1 MKTLLKTGAMIA
13 ASLAMTGCI
22 SVVEA
27 GNNDRESYSGVT
39 TAYAPVTKADERM
52 IKAVV
57 YDYFDGQGEA
67 SFARLDRAFA
77 DNASMFGVAEDD
89 NGNEFVRVWPDMNK
103 VIENW
108 SSNPNPVGA
117 RDSDIISMAVTD
129 GRIATVHFRSA
140 DRFYDVL
147 TLVKVDGDWEIASK
161 VFVNQ

>member
-1 MKTLLKTGAMIA
+1 MKTLLTTGVLIA
-13 ASLAMTGCI
+13 VSFAMTGCI

-27 GNNDRESYSGVT
+27 GNNDRQNYSGVT
-39 TAYAPVTKADERM
+39 TAYAPVTKSDERK
-52 IKAVV
+52 IKAAV
-57 YDYFDGQGEA
+57 YDYFDGQGDA
-67 SFARLDRAFA
+67 SFIRLDRAFA
-77 DNASMFGVAEDD
+77 DNASMFGLATDENGDD
-89 NGNEFVRVWPDMNK
+89 YNRVWPDMNE

-108 SSNPNPVGA
+108 ASNPNPVGG

-147 TLVKVDGDWEIASK
+147 TLVKVNGEWEIASK